1 MGAIIRLRL
10 CEACDE
16 HYEVR
21 YGIVGD
27 DLEPLDELLGE
38 SCPTCYQKDK
48 EPE

>member
-38 SCPTCYQKDK
+38 GCPTCYQKDK